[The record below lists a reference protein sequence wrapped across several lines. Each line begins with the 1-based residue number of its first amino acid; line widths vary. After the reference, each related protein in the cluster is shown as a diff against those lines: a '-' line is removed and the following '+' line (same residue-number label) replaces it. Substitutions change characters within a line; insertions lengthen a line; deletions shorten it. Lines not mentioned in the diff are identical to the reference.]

1 MFVAIPTA
9 IPDDPFNN
17 KNGSC
22 AGRTSGSFCE
32 PSKLFE
38 KLTVSDPISSRKAL
52 CAIGA
57 NLVSV
62 YLFAAGGSL
71 SYDPKFP

>member
-17 KNGSC
+17 KKGSW
-22 AGRTSGSFCE
+22 AGRTSGSFWE

-38 KLTVSDPISSRKAL
+38 KFTVSDQIS
-52 CAIGA
+52 
-57 NLVSV
+57 
-62 YLFAAGGSL
+62 
-71 SYDPKFP
+71 